1 MAYDPQRL
9 KAASNIAAIIGIGS
23 TDFGADYRA
32 SRSGTPVTTD
42 IYGYAARALKVAL
55 DDAGLRR
62 EDIDGLIVS
71 QVPYMRLEEILGLR
85 LEWSIDCFWP
95 DVAMAEAVYAIQ
107 AGRAECIALV
117 QACDYR
123 SRGNKF
129 GGPQATG
136 GEGVPQYFYYKPW
149 GFTSQGAFDAAVVQ
163 RYMEIYGLTCEQ
175 LGQIPVALRA
185 WARLNSRAIMQIP
198 MSIADYLNCP
208 FVAAP
213 LRLFD
218 YCLVN
223 DGGVALIVT
232 TTERARRLS
241 KHPLVT
247 IKGIGW
253 GEDNIDIA
261 QFRPKLNF
269 NRQQMGHAAQQV
281 YNMAG
286 VSPKDVDLFYFYDNF
301 SGELFYTLENYGFCE
316 EGHAA
321 EFVLS
326 MGIGPGGKFPVNTSG
341 GMLSEAYM
349 QGWNSQAEAI
359 RQLRGEAGGRQV
371 DNCRFAQFVVSQNA
385 KAGTLIYERL
395 G

>member
-1 MAYDPQRL
+1 MAYSAQRM
-9 KAASNIAAIIGIGS
+9 KAFSNVAAVIGIGS
-23 TDFGADYRA
+23 TDFAADYRA
-32 SRSGTPVTTD
+32 ARSGKPASTD
-42 IYGYAARALKVAL
+42 IYGYAARAFKSAL

-62 EDIDGLIVS
+62 DDIDGLIAS
-71 QVPYMRLEEILGLR
+71 QVPYMRLEEILGMR
-85 LEWSIDCFWP
+85 LEWSIDSFWP
-95 DVAMAEAVYAIQ
+95 DVAMTEAVYAIQ
-107 AGRAECIALV
+107 TGRAECIALV

-123 SRGNKF
+123 GRGSKF
-129 GGPQATG
+129 GGPQAEG
-136 GEGVPQYFYYKPW
+136 GASVPQYFYYKPW
-149 GFTSQGAFDAAVVQ
+149 GFTSQGAFDAAVVR
-163 RYMEIYGLTCEQ
+163 RYMELYGLTNRQ
-175 LGQIPVALRA
+175 LGQIPVAQRA
-185 WARLNSRAIMQIP
+185 WALLNPQAIMQAP
-198 MSIADYLNCP
+198 MSIEDYLNSP

-232 TTERARRLS
+232 STERARRLN

-286 VSPKDVDLFYFYDNF
+286 VSPKDIDIFYFYDNF

-316 EGHAA
+316 EGRAA
-321 EFVLS
+321 EFILS
-326 MGIGPGGKFPVNTSG
+326 KGIGPGGRFPVNTSG

-349 QGWNSQAEAI
+349 QGWNAQAEAI

-371 DNCRFAQFVVSQNA
+371 ENCRLAQFVVSQNA
-385 KAGTLIYERL
+385 KAGALIYERL

>member
-1 MAYDPQRL
+1 MAYNPSRL
-9 KAASNIAAIIGIGS
+9 KTCSNIAAVIGIGA

-32 SRSGTPVTTD
+32 SRSGKAVSTD
-42 IYGYAARALKVAL
+42 IYGYAVKALKLAM

-62 EDIDGLIVS
+62 EDIDGLIAS
-71 QVPYMRLEEILGLR
+71 QVPYMRLEEILGIELD
-85 LEWSIDCFWP
+85 WSIDCFWP
-95 DVAMAEAVYAIQ
+95 DVAVAEAVYAIHT
-107 AGRAECIALV
+107 GRAECIALV
-117 QACDYR
+117 QACTYR
-123 SRGNKF
+123 SGGNKF

-136 GEGVPQYFYYKPW
+136 GEGVPQYFYYAPW

-163 RYMEIYGLTCEQ
+163 RYMETYGLTYEQ

-185 WARLNSRAIMQIP
+185 WARLNSRAIMQAP
-198 MSIADYLNCP
+198 MSMADYLNSA
-208 FVAAP
+208 FVAKP

-232 TTERARRLS
+232 STERARRLK
-241 KHPLVT
+241 KHPVVT

-261 QFRPKLNF
+261 QFRPKLHF

-286 VSPKDVDLFYFYDNF
+286 VSPKDIDSFYFYDNF

-321 EFVLS
+321 DFILS
-326 MGIGPGGKFPVNTSG
+326 KGIGPGGRFPVNTSG

-349 QGWNSQAEAI
+349 QGWNSQFEAI
-359 RQLRGEAGGRQV
+359 RQLRGEAGERQV
-371 DNCRFAQFVVSQNA
+371 DNCRLAQFVVSQNA
-385 KAGTLIYERL
+385 KAGVLIYERL